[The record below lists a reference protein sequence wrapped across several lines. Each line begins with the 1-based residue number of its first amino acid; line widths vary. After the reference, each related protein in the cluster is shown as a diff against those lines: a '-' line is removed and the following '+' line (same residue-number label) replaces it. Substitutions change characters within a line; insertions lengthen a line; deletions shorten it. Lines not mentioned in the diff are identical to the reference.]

1 MKLIARPA
9 SPFARKCRVLALERD
24 LMGKMEVEILNNDG
38 WQSTIPTYNPLEKV
52 PAMVTDDGTV
62 IYDSPVI
69 CEYLDSVNEGAKLF
83 PAPGPERWRVLRLQA
98 LGDGIADAIVA
109 FAGESGRPEE
119 KQTEA
124 VIARQRN
131 KIDGGADWLES
142 HIDELDGDLN
152 IGQIA
157 IACAFGYG
165 EFRIPGYGW
174 RDGRAKLT
182 AWFEAF
188 AERPSMKDTFFRRPG
203 S

>member
-1 MKLIARPA
+1 M
-9 SPFARKCRVLALERD
+9 E
-24 LMGKMEVEILNNDG
+24 KMDVEILKNDS
-38 WQSTIPTYNPLEKV
+38 WQSAIPTYNPLEKV

-69 CEYLDSVNEGAKLF
+69 CEYLDSVNEGAKVF
-83 PAPGPERWRVLRLQA
+83 PVPGPERWRVLRLQA

-124 VIARQRN
+124 VIARQRK

-165 EFRIPGYGW
+165 EFRIPDYGW
-174 RDGRAKLT
+174 RDGRPKLT

-188 AERPSMKDTFFRRPG
+188 AERPSMKDTFFTRPA